1 MEPVKEARAAWVYKS
16 SFETDAMAEAYIRP
30 MAEAGLNV
38 IYASAQGDAAGN
50 RFIDAAHK
58 LGIEFHAIASGVGL
72 PPDRADLAMVM
83 PGGRT
88 ACSLARSQG
97 AGCPSNPEVRRHNI
111 DSIISLAKRAPA
123 IDGVHI
129 DWIGFDSDTYH
140 GTVSLSYCYCS
151 RCCEEFMEKHGV
163 DPLELVR
170 DTAARPDVWAQ
181 WVRYRCD
188 VVNAYAAEIRS
199 AVKSVRSDL
208 LLSATAHQ
216 SDGAPDILHE
226 PYVCSPN
233 FQEWG
238 RWMAEGTMD
247 FFCPMPY
254 TVDNASFRGMLET
267 VVGAQS
273 KADGRSFAY
282 PGIGLPYLLDSEHLR
297 SQIDLCRRYGLAGFS
312 LFHADSA
319 VGGDENWWG
328 VVAELC
334 SVAAEP
340 PHRAARTT

>member
-1 MEPVKEARAAWVYKS
+1 MEPVNEARAAWVYKS
-16 SFETDAMAEAYIRP
+16 SFEKDAEAEAYLRP

-38 IYASAQGDAAGN
+38 IYAPTGGDAAGN
-50 RFIDAAHK
+50 RFIDTAHK
-58 LGIEFHAIASGVGL
+58 LGIEFHAMTGGVGS
-72 PPDRADLAMVM
+72 PPGRADLAMVM

-88 ACSLARSQG
+88 ASSLAQSQG

-111 DSIISLAKRAPA
+111 DSIIALAKRAPE
-123 IDGVHI
+123 IDGVHL

-140 GTVSLSYCYCS
+140 GTVSLSYCYCP
-151 RCCEEFMEKHGV
+151 RCCDGFREKHGV

-170 DTAARPDVWAQ
+170 DTAARPDLWAQ

-188 VVNAYAAEIRS
+188 IANAYAAEIRD

-238 RWMAEGTMD
+238 RWMAEGIMD

-254 TVDNASFRGMLET
+254 TVDNASFRGLLET
-267 VVGAQS
+267 VSGAQS
-273 KADGRSFAY
+273 KAGRRSFAY
-282 PGIGLPYLLDSEHLR
+282 PGIGLPYLLDREHLR
-297 SQIDLCRRYGLAGFS
+297 AQIDLCRRYGLAGFS

-319 VGGDENWWG
+319 AGGDKDWWD

-334 SVAAEP
+334 AATAKP
-340 PHRAARTT
+340 PHRAA